1 MCAVDRPAESRG
13 GARLGEKA
21 LVLTV
26 ASLILLT
33 PPILTIFD
41 VPLTVFGIPLLY
53 VYCFVVWLAAIVL
66 GGRLARRMEA
76 RPAPDERSSAASADE
91 G

>member
-1 MCAVDRPAESRG
+1 MGAVDKPAESRTDG
-13 GARLGEKA
+13 RLSEKA
-21 LVLTV
+21 LVLTAGSFV
-26 ASLILLT
+26 LLT

-53 VYCFVVWLAAIVL
+53 LYCFAVWLAAIVL
-66 GGRLARRMEA
+66 GGRLARRMEPH
-76 RPAPDERSSAASADE
+76 PAPGERSPAAPRNE